1 MNIASTGPELI
12 EPGTKY
18 FLSESLKQC
27 KQVKD
32 SWTNIYCNLAFIL
45 IFTGILALVLYN
57 KYKGREQ
64 AEKESEKKN
73 LEKEL
78 YLSRLLQKYQASKA
92 DNRVGITNLPPLELY

>member
-1 MNIASTGPELI
+1 MNPNLQGPELI

-27 KQVKD
+27 KHVKD
-32 SWTNIYCNLAFIL
+32 SWTNIYCNMAFIF
-45 IFTGILALVLYN
+45 IFTGMLALVLYN
-57 KYKGREQ
+57 KYKGRVQ
-64 AEKESEKKN
+64 SEKESEKKN